1 MERYSALGLE
11 ELFYFSSVL
20 PKATYSFNVMP
31 IKTPVACFTQL
42 EEILLK
48 FVGTH
53 KRLQV
58 AKTILRQNISESI
71 IFPGFKLCYKSS
83 VIKTLWYW
91 ENKQRNKKKNRT
103 DQWNKIESP
112 ELCPHLFNQQRQ
124 QKQDY
129 TLWKNCLQ

>member
-91 ENKQRNKKKNRT
+91 ENKQRNKKKKQNRPVE
-103 DQWNKIESP
+103 QNRKPRIMP
-112 ELCPHLFNQQRQ
+112 
-124 QKQDY
+124 
-129 TLWKNCLQ
+129 TLI

>member
-58 AKTILRQNISESI
+58 AKTNFRKNKAGGITFLDFE
-71 IFPGFKLCYKSS
+71 LCYSYLNQNMMMLAQ
-83 VIKTLWYW
+83 KTD
-91 ENKQRNKKKNRT
+91 T
-103 DQWNKIESP
+103 
-112 ELCPHLFNQQRQ
+112 
-124 QKQDY
+124 
-129 TLWKNCLQ
+129 